1 MATVPAHLLDAA
13 NTHPLPGEPV
23 GKPGDDTT
31 GKAPTEANA
40 TMAPSTANATTVP
53 ATPLLPNHQ
62 AVTASGGNNGKD
74 DDDATPAQTADA
86 ATTPTTND
94 PSSPSASLLTQP
106 TQPQTG
112 SIQVDAAVHT
122 AAPYVP
128 VGEQVAINLK
138 QALNADNNEIRI
150 QLKPASLGTID
161 VKLNVGQDGRINAV
175 ISADRSDTL
184 NMLKQDSGT
193 LQQALRDAGLNADSS
208 SLSFNLR
215 GDGQAFAQSWSQGGG
230 SGNGGGNRSAYA
242 SGANDALGGADA
254 AAPAQRAH
262 SGALNIEV

>member
-1 MATVPAHLLDAA
+1 
-13 NTHPLPGEPV
+13 
-23 GKPGDDTT
+23 
-31 GKAPTEANA
+31 
-40 TMAPSTANATTVP
+40 MAPSTASATAPV
-53 ATPLLPNHQ
+53 TPLLPNHQ
-62 AVTASGGNNGKD
+62 AVTAPSSNNDK
-74 DDDATPAQTADA
+74 DDDATPATADA

-106 TQPQTG
+106 TQPQTAP
-112 SIQVDAAVHT
+112 IQVDAAVHT

-161 VKLNVGQDGRINAV
+161 VKLNVGQDGRVNAV

-215 GDGQAFAQSWSQGGG
+215 GDGQSFAQSWSQGGG
-230 SGNGGGNRSAYA
+230 SGNGGGNGNAYA
-242 SGANDALGGADA
+242 SGTNDALMGADA
-254 AAPAQRAH
+254 ATPAQRAH